1 MRVLVLGATGGIG
14 NLLLEFATAR
24 GHEVTAF
31 VRSPQKIA
39 LKSERLRVVPG
50 DLLHAEQLAQVLL
63 GQDVVL
69 SAFGPATLRRVTTR
83 GEFGTALA
91 TAMERSG
98 VRRAVVVSSGL
109 LFEEQNTIGKLLRG
123 TFFRNLLPDMTA
135 MEATLEKDG
144 LEWTIV
150 RPPRLTN
157 GPLTKELQC
166 GRWAPAE
173 GDDRL
178 AGMRCRFHDQRS
190 GAAGT
195 RAADCGSVQ
204 IEFVTRG

>member
-14 NLLLEFATAR
+14 KFVLEFATAR

-50 DLLHAEQLAQVLL
+50 DLLHAEQLAQVLP
-63 GQDVVL
+63 GHDVVL

-83 GEFGTALA
+83 GEFGVALA
-91 TAMERSG
+91 AAMEGSG
-98 VRRAVVVSSGL
+98 VRRALVVSSGL
-109 LFEEQNTIGKLLRG
+109 LFEEQNAIGKLLRG
-123 TFFRNLLPDMTA
+123 TLFRNLIPDMTA
-135 MEATLEKDG
+135 METAMEQDA

-157 GPLTKELQC
+157 GPLTKSYSVAD
-166 GRWAPAE
+166 GRLPKGMTVSRACVADFMIKEAERPAHV
-173 GDDRL
+173 R
-178 AGMRCRFHDQRS
+178 
-190 GAAGT
+190 
-195 RAADCGSVQ
+195 Q
-204 IEFVTRG
+204 IVGLSK

>member
-14 NLLLEFATAR
+14 KFLLEFATAR

-39 LKSERLRVVPG
+39 LKSERLRAVPG
-50 DLLHAEQLAQVLL
+50 DLLHAEQLAQVLR

-109 LFEEQNTIGKLLRG
+109 LFEEQNTIGKQAAARDALPQPPSGYIRQPRRPYNRPLQPVLLQRCLHRG
-123 TFFRNLLPDMTA
+123 H
-135 MEATLEKDG
+135 G
-144 LEWTIV
+144 L
-150 RPPRLTN
+150 
-157 GPLTKELQC
+157 
-166 GRWAPAE
+166 
-173 GDDRL
+173 
-178 AGMRCRFHDQRS
+178 
-190 GAAGT
+190 
-195 RAADCGSVQ
+195 
-204 IEFVTRG
+204 

>member
-14 NLLLEFATAR
+14 KFLLEFATAR

-31 VRSPQKIA
+31 VRSPQKLA

-63 GQDVVL
+63 GQDIVL

-83 GEFGTALA
+83 GEFGAALA
-91 TAMERSG
+91 TAMGRSG

-109 LFEEQNTIGKLLRG
+109 LFEEQNAIGKLLRG
-123 TFFRNLLPDMTA
+123 TLFRNLLPDMTA

-157 GPLTKELQC
+157 GPLTKSYSV
-166 GRWAPAE
+166 AE
-173 GDDRL
+173 GRL
-178 AGMRCRFHDQRS
+178 PKGMTVS
-190 GAAGT
+190 
-195 RAADCGSVQ
+195 RACVADFMIKEAERPAHVRQ
-204 IEFVTRG
+204 IVGLSK

>member
-157 GPLTKELQC
+157 GPLTKSYSVAD
-166 GRWAPAE
+166 GRLPKGMTVSRACVADFMIKEAERPAHV
-173 GDDRL
+173 R
-178 AGMRCRFHDQRS
+178 
-190 GAAGT
+190 
-195 RAADCGSVQ
+195 Q
-204 IEFVTRG
+204 IVGLSK